1 MKVAALRLPESEKDI
16 KQVASRLQMYL
27 GGENSTDFLGFSHF
41 WDDDGACKSS
51 FICGASAMEGPGP
64 DSVSRS

>member
-41 WDDDGACKSS
+41 WGDEVAGKSS
-51 FICGASAMEGPGP
+51 FISGPSAMEGPRP
-64 DSVSRS
+64 DLLSIP